1 MPQSITTRIFPHFYR
16 FFAVLTLKDFYNI
29 LIILIMSKMAEMHAW
44 TQRMGVFIFTYYGCL
59 VITGSEYQM

>member
-1 MPQSITTRIFPHFYR
+1 
-16 FFAVLTLKDFYNI
+16 
-29 LIILIMSKMAEMHAW
+29 MSKMAEMHAW